1 MTHIPYLSLLIKVGL
16 SMMLSLFS
24 FIGLGLASIY
34 YAHLPPAFLIIFVLI
49 GLAVGFWCMY
59 KVLSHD
65 HS

>member
-1 MTHIPYLSLLIKVGL
+1 
-16 SMMLSLFS
+16 MMLSLFS